1 MKKVLLPILTLFT
14 FLGMQA
20 QEAATVVFTEN
31 GELFTLYLNGVK
43 QNEAPQSSIE
53 LNDLKMEFYQ
63 SRIDFEDPAF
73 ADFSNKNF
81 AVKKGMVVSYM
92 IKRNRKGEF
101 VLRYQSETAMTD
113 EQAAPAL
120 STPPRPAP
128 PTSPTPVMERTETVQ
143 ETVIE
148 TETGVE
154 NVNISMDMPGVSTTT
169 TSTTTTVKS
178 PNGEKV
184 KIDLKVPGVDVKFD
198 VDMDMGMGVE
208 IREESSVTT
217 TTTSQTSSGGVQPRM
232 TTGVWVDEE
241 VEEIPDCSVASSDFS
256 KMKAAVDA
264 KTFADSKM
272 TTAKQATKNKCL
284 TCDQIKALML
294 LFTFEDDKLEF
305 AQYAYDNCADR
316 DNYYLV
322 YDAFEFESSIDEL
335 NEYIEMR

>member
-1 MKKVLLPILTLFT
+1 MKKVLLPILSIFACLS
-14 FLGMQA
+14 MQA
-20 QEAATVVFTEN
+20 QDASAVVFTEN

-43 QNEAPQSSIE
+43 QNESPQSNVE
-53 LNDLKMEFYQ
+53 LNGLQMEFYQ
-63 SRIDFEDPAF
+63 SRVDFEDPAL

-81 AVKKGMVVSYM
+81 AVKKGMIVSYM

-101 VLRYQSETAMTD
+101 VLRYQSETVLDDSHMAVETYTD
-113 EQAAPAL
+113 QKPLPPAPAAEE
-120 STPPRPAP
+120 SD
-128 PTSPTPVMERTETVQ
+128 
-143 ETVIE
+143 
-148 TETGVE
+148 VE
-154 NVNISMDMPGVSTTT
+154 KVNIQMGMPGVSTSSTT
-169 TSTTTTVKS
+169 TTTTTTVKS
-178 PNGEKV
+178 PNGEEKV

-198 VDMDMGMGVE
+198 VDMDMGMDVE
-208 IREESSVTT
+208 VREESSVTT
-217 TTTSQTSSGGVQPRM
+217 TTTTTSSGVQPRM

-241 VEEIPDCSVASSDFS
+241 EAAVEEVPNCSVSSSDFS
-256 KMKAAVDA
+256 KMKAAVSA

-316 DNYYLV
+316 DNYYLL